1 MSEGRKK
8 EQKNKKASRN
18 HAGNHALVSLKSIE
32 RMRRPQW
39 TKHDD
44 ATTSPS
50 ESKSGPPVDEQELGR
65 AWMDAPS
72 KEIQHSNWPTV
83 QCVAE
88 ETASE
93 PVLETSTPKEDVVEA
108 SNSTFNVPSDPFDD
122 SEDIKRRMKSAYLAA
137 LSAAERDAQLQ
148 AKRCQQMEEQKRA
161 EEMAIEYERRR
172 LEELRKKE
180 DVEKER
186 KTRER
191 KGGEI
196 IRKQIEEHEQQKAIE
211 AERIESEKKEALR
224 RMQLEMEETERA
236 IACKEAKKREE
247 MEEMKRTNAMA
258 IEAKQKALEEEMEM
272 DRAARVYLEE
282 AQRRE
287 EELEAQMKA
296 ERLAREEEIN
306 KLRKAQMEV
315 TKAVSD
321 REEMLVKKAIANAEK
336 AWKEQ
341 QVEEAAKKKAM
352 AEELRLARAQY
363 IEHKARLE
371 AEAAQRRKEIQLEYQ
386 KEEEEMKQAIE
397 ANRQKFLASKEEY
410 RCALTDQLNAK
421 SQAKRQEALS
431 NNQEAETFF
440 KSCEKKKQS
449 LESIKEAMIQ
459 DLTRRGVPA
468 EYTSLLSRVQV

>member
-1 MSEGRKK
+1 MSDGTKK
-8 EQKNKKASRN
+8 IRENKKASRS
-18 HAGNHALVSLKSIE
+18 HAGNHTLVSLKSIE
-32 RMRRPQW
+32 RMRRPDW
-39 TKHDD
+39 TKD
-44 ATTSPS
+44 ADTTPSPS
-50 ESKSGPPVDEQELGR
+50 ETKDEATIHERTETRTWL
-65 AWMDAPS
+65 DDPS
-72 KEIQHSNWPTV
+72 EDVQHSNWPSV

-93 PVLETSTPKEDVVEA
+93 PVVDASVPKEDVAEA
-108 SNSTFNVPSDPFDD
+108 SNSTLNVPSDPFDD

-148 AKRCQQMEEQKRA
+148 AKQWQQMEEQKHV
-161 EEMAIEYERRR
+161 EEMAAEYERRR

-180 DVEKER
+180 DLEKER
-186 KTRER
+186 KQRER

-211 AERIESEKKEALR
+211 AERIELEKKEALR
-224 RMQLEMEETERA
+224 RVQLEMEETERA
-236 IACKEAKKREE
+236 LACKEAKKREE

-258 IEAKQKALEEEMEM
+258 IEAKQRALEAEMEM

-282 AQRRE
+282 AQKRE

-321 REEMLVKKAIANAEK
+321 REELLVKKAIENAEK
-336 AWKEQ
+336 AWKKQ

-352 AEELRLARAQY
+352 AEELRLARTQY
-363 IEHKARLE
+363 MEHKATME

-397 ANRQKFLASKEEY
+397 VDRQKLLAAKEEY

-431 NNQEAETFF
+431 ENQEAETFF
-440 KSCEKKKQS
+440 NSCEKKKQS